1 MAYDQQLAHRIRQVF
16 GSRRDIAERRMF
28 GGLCFLFRGRLCCG
42 IVGSDL
48 MVQVSRD
55 ECEAIVRKPHV
66 RPWDFTGKPF
76 KGIVHVP
83 RRGSGH
89 GLPFG
94 HGCLAVSGS
103 LKRRRARSDCA
114 RGHPQ
119 WPPRV

>member
-48 MVQVSRD
+48 MVRVSRD

-66 RPWDFTGKPF
+66 RPWDFTASVDTQNRQLIDTSKPA
-76 KGIVHVP
+76 I
-83 RRGSGH
+83 S
-89 GLPFG
+89 
-94 HGCLAVSGS
+94 
-103 LKRRRARSDCA
+103 
-114 RGHPQ
+114 
-119 WPPRV
+119 